1 MEIFI
6 NEKVLLYEHLVTMIY
21 CSSPKHTFRENDFGI
36 FQKMNVYLYKFI
48 RNEVITLTLV
58 AV

>member
-1 MEIFI
+1 MKKYTYF
-6 NEKVLLYEHLVTMIY
+6 YEVYIHLVTMIY

-48 RNEVITLTLV
+48 RNELITLTLV
-58 AV
+58 TV